1 MLSGS
6 VKSASM
12 FLNQLS
18 RLLCQCVSCD
28 SQSALESAASR
39 PAGGL
44 TLDFT
49 CMHPVIGFLCIVQTC
64 LSSHL
69 VLLADFVDQSL
80 KIAFLFLSDTVL
92 MVL

>member
-12 FLNQLS
+12 FLNQRS

-28 SQSALESAASR
+28 SQSDLESATSR

-49 CMHPVIGFLCIVQTC
+49 CTHPVIGFLFIVQTC

-80 KIAFLFLSDTVL
+80 KIAFLFCDTVL
-92 MVL
+92 IVL